1 MGFPKWKQRLELK
14 KFCRTSKAFI
24 PDLGGGRCAI
34 TVYWLKNGRQEAIGT
49 WGVGLEMVRK
59 RVLDKDKAPVE
70 STHKRNKS
78 GPKMVKISWSWGDWK
93 PEVIS
98 CWSMRKREKKGTKTS
113 GRRCPVQ
120 AQVNAQGAAAAVM
133 TNQSLGS
140 IGWELTRKTKK
151 VIEFG
156 KGIGQRGS
164 YTHPLVGIYSHSVL
178 QFWHWAM
185 QRPRNLWDFEF
196 GPKNR

>member
-1 MGFPKWKQRLELK
+1 MGFPKWKERSELK
-14 KFCRTSKAFI
+14 KLCRTSKAFI

-93 PEVIS
+93 REVIS
-98 CWSMRKREKKGTKTS
+98 YWYMRKRKKKRDKKSTKIS
-113 GRRCPVQ
+113 GRRDWPAR

-140 IGWELTRKTKK
+140 FVWALTRKTKK
-151 VIEFG
+151 LIEFG
-156 KGIGQRGS
+156 KGIGQRES
-164 YTHPLVGIYSHSVL
+164 YTHPLVGM
-178 QFWHWAM
+178 QF
-185 QRPRNLWDFEF
+185 
-196 GPKNR
+196 

>member
-1 MGFPKWKQRLELK
+1 MGFPKWKERSELK
-14 KFCRTSKAFI
+14 KLCRTSKAFI

-93 PEVIS
+93 REVIS
-98 CWSMRKREKKGTKTS
+98 YWYMRKRKKKRKKKKRKKNKKQGKKKKKKKKKSTKIS
-113 GRRCPVQ
+113 GRRDWPVR

-140 IGWELTRKTKK
+140 FVWALTRKTKK
-151 VIEFG
+151 LIEFG
-156 KGIGQRGS
+156 KGIGQRES
-164 YTHPLVGIYSHSVL
+164 YTHPLVGM
-178 QFWHWAM
+178 QF
-185 QRPRNLWDFEF
+185 
-196 GPKNR
+196 

>member
-1 MGFPKWKQRLELK
+1 MGFPKLKQRLELK

-59 RVLDKDKAPVE
+59 RVLDKDKTPLE

-93 PEVIS
+93 REVIS
-98 CWSMRKREKKGTKTS
+98 YWYMRKREKKK
-113 GRRCPVQ
+113 RKKKVQ
-120 AQVNAQGAAAAVM
+120 KLAAA
-133 TNQSLGS
+133 
-140 IGWELTRKTKK
+140 ELTGTSTGQCPGGSSSSDDES
-151 VIEFG
+151 VFG
-156 KGIGQRGS
+156 Q
-164 YTHPLVGIYSHSVL
+164 
-178 QFWHWAM
+178 HWV
-185 QRPRNLWDFEF
+185 RIDEEN
-196 GPKNR
+196 

>member
-93 PEVIS
+93 REVIS
-98 CWSMRKREKKGTKTS
+98 YWYMRKRKKRGKKKV
-113 GRRCPVQ
+113 RKL
-120 AQVNAQGAAAAVM
+120 AAAEIDRYEHRSM
-133 TNQSLGS
+133 PRGQQQWWRISL
-140 IGWELTRKTKK
+140 WAALCEHWR
-151 VIEFG
+151 G
-156 KGIGQRGS
+156 K
-164 YTHPLVGIYSHSVL
+164 L
-178 QFWHWAM
+178 
-185 QRPRNLWDFEF
+185 RN
-196 GPKNR
+196 